1 MSGSESPGSEG
12 EQIQVSGSLEH
23 APGRKLSLEVRIQA
37 PYNLAGENWVKRQ
50 RCCRKGGARL
60 EKKKEQE
67 RASHCSPLKEVLP
80 RAQSALLVPAAL
92 LL

>member
-12 EQIQVSGSLEH
+12 EQIQVSRWLGACPWGKAVAGGSH
-23 APGRKLSLEVRIQA
+23 PGTLQFSLGKLGKMTALLQDGWCG
-37 PYNLAGENWVKRQ
+37 AG
-50 RCCRKGGARL
+50 
-60 EKKKEQE
+60 KKKEQE